1 MYFSRST
8 DDRTRS
14 DWEPLPDH
22 LAAVAGRAAGFADA
36 FGAAA
41 WGEAAGRW
49 HDLGKYSRDFQDH
62 LVTPSQ
68 VDHATAGAQHAAE
81 TLPGPAG
88 RLLAYAIAGHH
99 AGLADA
105 QAKTAGRTS
114 LTDRLKKSVPDWSA
128 APAAERAAPT
138 ALAAPQLGTFPPPL
152 AAGLRRDAA
161 VQDRDRVAFRLAFLG
176 RMLFSALCDA
186 DSLESERFGDRV
198 TSAARPDAAAA
209 PSMRELAAVLD
220 AHLDRLAAAAPA
232 TPVNARRAEV
242 LAACREAAE
251 RPPGFFSLSVPTG
264 GGKTLASLAFAL
276 RHAARHGLRRVVT
289 AIPFTSVI
297 EQTAGV
303 YRGVFAPA
311 FGEERTGEI
320 VLEHHS
326 ARDPEGDSL
335 TARLAA
341 ENWDAP
347 LVVTTNVQLFE
358 SLYSGRK
365 AACRKLHRL
374 AGSVIVLDEAQ
385 TLPPDLLAPCLRA
398 LSELVEVYGCTVV
411 LCTAT
416 QPALEKRDVFPIG
429 LENRADDGAPEPVRE
444 IVPAPAALYEAMR
457 RVRCEW
463 AGPLSDAA
471 LAARLAARRQVLC
484 VVNSRPH
491 ARELFEATRGELGD
505 DADGLIHLSTNL
517 CAAHRAERFA
527 EIRRRLTDGEPC
539 RVVSTQLIEA
549 GVDVDFPAVFRALC
563 GLDSAAQAAG
573 RCNRE
578 GRLLGLNGEPAEGVL
593 TLFEPDR
600 PPPPGLLASAAH
612 RTLEV
617 IATGDYSDLLSPDA
631 VRRFF
636 ELHLWA
642 SKGQRGDWDAEEPV
656 LPCFK
661 LANDLAPLADYA
673 TADERFRM
681 IPDEATPVFV
691 AWGAEGEALV
701 DRLRR
706 HPPDRALLRTLRRY
720 AVGVHD
726 RNFAALVQSGDVERL
741 HAATDFEGFAVL
753 ANQDLYDADLGLR
766 PDRPGWYEP
775 GTLVV

>member
-1 MYFSRST
+1 MFFSRSV
-8 DDRTRS
+8 DGQPQS
-14 DWEPLPDH
+14 VWERLPDH
-22 LAAVAGRAAGFADA
+22 LAAVAARAAGFADA
-36 FGAAA
+36 YGAAA

-49 HDLGKYSRDFQDH
+49 HDLGKYSREFQDH

-68 VDHATAGAQHAAE
+68 VDHATAGAQHAAG

-105 QAKTAGRTS
+105 QAKTAGRTA
-114 LTDRLKKSVPDWSA
+114 LADRLRKSVPDWSA
-128 APAAERAAPT
+128 APATERAAPP
-138 ALAAPQLGTFPPPL
+138 ALAAPQLDAFPPAL
-152 AAGLRRDAA
+152 AAALRRDAA
-161 VQDRDRVAFRLAFLG
+161 AQDRDRLAFRLAFLG

-198 TSAARPDAAAA
+198 TSAARPNGAAAPSMGDLAAILDAHLAHLAAAA
-209 PSMRELAAVLD
+209 PS
-220 AHLDRLAAAAPA
+220 

-242 LAACREAAE
+242 LAACRKAAD

-264 GGKTLASLAFAL
+264 GGKTLASLAFSL

-303 YRGVFAPA
+303 YRDVFAPA
-311 FGEERTGEI
+311 FGEERTAEI

-358 SLYSGRK
+358 SLFAARK

-416 QPALEKRDVFPIG
+416 QPALEKREEFSIG
-429 LENRADDGAPEPVRE
+429 LENLTDGRPAPVRE
-444 IVPAPAALYEAMR
+444 IVPAPAALHAAMR

-463 AGPLSDAA
+463 VGPLPDVA
-471 LAARLAARRQVLC
+471 LAERLAAEPQVLC

-491 ARELFEATRGELGD
+491 ARELFEATRSELGD
-505 DADGLIHLSTNL
+505 DAEGLIHLSTNL

-527 EIRRRLTDGEPC
+527 EIRRRLAEGEPC

-578 GRLLGLNGEPAEGVL
+578 GRLLGPDGEPAEGVL

-600 PPPPGLLASAAH
+600 PAPPGLLASAAH

-631 VRRFF
+631 VRTFF

-642 SKGQRGDWDAEEPV
+642 RKGRRGDWDAEKPV

-691 AWGAEGEALV
+691 PWGAEGERLIE
-701 DRLRR
+701 RLRR
-706 HPPDRALLRTLRRY
+706 HPPDRRLLRKLRRY

-741 HAATDFEGFAVL
+741 YAATDFEGFAVL
-753 ANQDLYDADLGLR
+753 ANPDLYDAALGLR
-766 PDRPGWYEP
+766 PDQPGWYEP